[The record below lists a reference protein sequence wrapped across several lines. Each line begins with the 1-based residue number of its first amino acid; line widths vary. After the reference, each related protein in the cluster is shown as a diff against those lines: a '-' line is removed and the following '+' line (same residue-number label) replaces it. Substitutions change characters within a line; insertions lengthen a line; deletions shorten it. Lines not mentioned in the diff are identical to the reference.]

1 MRASNIGEPGEERIM
16 AVRNYGLQTQATTT
30 WGSTDTHA
38 TLLPIPIQESGPRNG
53 NITASCSP

>member
-1 MRASNIGEPGEERIM
+1 M
-16 AVRNYGLQTQATTT
+16 AIRNYGLQVQQTQT

-53 NITASCSP
+53 NITPSCS